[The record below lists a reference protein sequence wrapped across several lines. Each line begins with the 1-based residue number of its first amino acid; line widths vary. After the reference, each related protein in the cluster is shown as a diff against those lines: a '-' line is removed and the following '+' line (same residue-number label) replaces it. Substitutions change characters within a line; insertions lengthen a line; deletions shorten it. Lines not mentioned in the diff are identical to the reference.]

1 MRRGVRL
8 GAPLFPAAAAL
19 GASFGVLARTAH
31 LDALAAVVMSA
42 TTFAGSAQVAAVSVL
57 GAGGGVLAAV
67 FAALLLNVRYAP
79 IGITVAHAFRG
90 GLLQRLVES
99 QLVVDESW
107 ALSGGGGSRFDRR
120 VLLGVG
126 VTLYVAWVGGTA
138 VGALAGQAIGNPS
151 KYRARRRIC
160 RTVHGI
166 ARRAAARPQSDRG
179 RGSRGGDRGAAD
191 PVHTSGCPDHR
202 RDRRGP
208 PRLAASM
215 SAGWAVVLA
224 VGVGTVGLKAVGP
237 VGVAGR
243 RLPARV
249 TELLSLVAPAI
260 LAALVV
266 TETFAAGRSLVF
278 DARIA
283 GLLAGVAAVALR
295 LPLWAIVVA
304 GAIATAAVRLIT

>member
-57 GAGGGVLAAV
+57 GAGGGVVAAV

-107 ALSGGGGSRFDRR
+107 ALSGGGGKRFDRR

-138 VGALAGQAIGNPS
+138 VGALAGQAIGDPS
-151 KYRARRRIC
+151 KFGLDGAF
-160 RTVHGI
+160 
-166 ARRAAARPQSDRG
+166 AALFTALLAAQLRG
-179 RGSRGGDRGAAD
+179 RS
-191 PVHTSGCPDHR
+191 P
-202 RDRRGP
+202 
-208 PRLAASM
+208 
-215 SAGWAVVLA
+215 
-224 VGVGTVGLKAVGP
+224 
-237 VGVAGR
+237 
-243 RLPARV
+243 
-249 TELLSLVAPAI
+249 
-260 LAALVV
+260 
-266 TETFAAGRSLVF
+266 
-278 DARIA
+278 IA
-283 GLLAGVAAVALR
+283 
-295 LPLWAIVVA
+295 VA
-304 GAIATAAVRLIT
+304 GAGAVIAALLIPFTPPGVPIIAATAAVLLGWRRA